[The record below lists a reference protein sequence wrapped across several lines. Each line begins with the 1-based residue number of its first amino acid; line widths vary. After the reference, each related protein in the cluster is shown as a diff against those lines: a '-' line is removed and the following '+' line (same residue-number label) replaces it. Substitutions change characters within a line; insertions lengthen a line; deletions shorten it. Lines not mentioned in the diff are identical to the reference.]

1 MDSNITK
8 HKHIVGSDCKI
19 TIYRRDVKKEEKELF
34 FFRNK
39 CWQNG
44 KRRKSFKKK
53 KDTQKNVF
61 YKLIINDLW
70 LIVSWDC
77 RLQT

>member
-1 MDSNITK
+1 MLGLINETPKKKKLKVHYMDSNITK

-39 CWQNG
+39 C
-44 KRRKSFKKK
+44 
-53 KDTQKNVF
+53 
-61 YKLIINDLW
+61 
-70 LIVSWDC
+70 
-77 RLQT
+77 